1 MNTPTFARG
10 GQPPLSLRAFLALGS
25 MHVAYVKP
33 VTVDSGTAF
42 AVHAADGSELAVFAD
57 REVAFVTARQNDLEP
72 LSVH

>member
-1 MNTPTFARG
+1 MNTPTNARG
-10 GQPPLSLRAFLALGS
+10 GQPPLSSRAFLALGS

-33 VTVDSGTAF
+33 VTINGGKAY
-42 AVHAADGSELAVFAD
+42 AVHSADGSKLAVFAD